1 MAKADKKNA
10 LKTAPSTSKDV
21 KEENFRLPSS
31 SDESSSEEEQE
42 GEGDFGEDDAESFHG
57 LTDSED
63 EETDQQT
70 KGTEKSSKKGTE
82 KQKQQDVIKMD
93 SGHTIKKASK
103 QEKQKQQKEKRG
115 IIYIGRLP
123 DGFEEH
129 ELTKYFSQFGDI
141 TRLRL
146 SRNRK
151 TGKSKHYA
159 FVEFKDHQVAEVA
172 AETMNNYLL
181 YGHLLRTH
189 VISPSQAHETLFEG
203 SLSSYKVV
211 PWRKLAQREN
221 DLPKAPEKLRR
232 LSKNHSKRK
241 LLKQS
246 KLKDAGID
254 FDLSQL

>member
-10 LKTAPSTSKDV
+10 KAPAPETSKKV
-21 KEENFRLPSS
+21 EEENFQLPSS
-31 SDESSSEEEQE
+31 SDESLSEADQEDESGSGEE
-42 GEGDFGEDDAESFHG
+42 DAESFHG
-57 LTDSED
+57 LTDSEN
-63 EETDQQT
+63 EETDQQNEDT
-70 KGTEKSSKKGTE
+70 QSSSEKGKL
-82 KQKQQDVIKMD
+82 KQKQQNIIKMN
-93 SGHTIKKASK
+93 SGHTIKKAAK

-115 IIYIGRLP
+115 IIYVGRLP
-123 DGFEEH
+123 DGFQEH

-159 FVEFKDHQVAEVA
+159 FIEFKDHQVAETA

-189 VISPSQAHETLFEG
+189 VISPSQAHEALFEG
-203 SLSSYKVV
+203 SLNSYKVV

-221 DLPKAPEKLRR
+221 DLPKSPEKLRR
-232 LSKNHSKRK
+232 LSKSHSKRK
-241 LLKQS
+241 ILKQS